1 MLLLM
6 YSLFVCFV
14 CCLLLLFVVVDF
26 RIGISHC
33 AGEMPDDLA
42 LAQQSEDE
50 LQNPDK
56 RERLL
61 FRKLGL

>member
-1 MLLLM
+1 
-6 YSLFVCFV
+6 
-14 CCLLLLFVVVDF
+14 
-26 RIGISHC
+26 
-33 AGEMPDDLA
+33 

-61 FRKLGL
+61 FRKLGQWN